1 MAPATAPAIDR
12 IEKAR
17 DFHAWLLD
25 QAKQLRL
32 GDMRVDR
39 EGLAEE
45 LGAMAARERRELLSH
60 LEVLLKHLLKWHYQ
74 PNRRGMS
81 WRNSVKVARRGIEDL
96 LEDSPSLK
104 PLVAELI
111 IKAYS
116 RARTDAADDA
126 KRNKV
131 EPSKRVC
138 EVRKAKLKWSDSIT
152 LNRTRAAE
160 LPLSCPWTSDQ
171 LINPDFWPTKRAL
184 KTTA

>member
-111 IKAYS
+111 SKAYS
-116 RARTDAADDA
+116 RALTLRTTPSGTKWSRANESARCA
-126 KRNKV
+126 KRN
-131 EPSKRVC
+131 
-138 EVRKAKLKWSDSIT
+138 
-152 LNRTRAAE
+152 
-160 LPLSCPWTSDQ
+160 LSG
-171 LINPDFWPTKRAL
+171 A
-184 KTTA
+184 TA